1 MAQTVK
7 SDKKSEKRNK
17 KARDRAATAPST
29 PGDGSS
35 KAFLLGILA
44 ILVIGLAAVAVV
56 VTNREGVDLDGPQ
69 TAAVTVEGTPLASMP
84 NSGVSIDPA
93 TDPAIGSQP
102 PAVTG
107 SNFDGTEISITDDGR
122 AKAIYFLAHWCP
134 HCQEEVPRV
143 TQLIDEGKQPEGLDV
158 YAVSTDVR
166 PERGNYPPVR
176 WFDLEDFQPPVI
188 RDSDSNDAYLA
199 YGPSGF
205 PYAVYVNADN
215 EIVARSSGQLD
226 AATIEAL
233 WNVTAGL
240 GAAEEVDAGAGTG
253 LQSDPELDSGDGAEE
268 TG

>member
-44 ILVIGLAAVAVV
+44 ILVIGLAAVAFV

-69 TAAVTVEGTPLASMP
+69 TAAVAVEGTPLESMP
-84 NSGVSIDPA
+84 NPGVSIDPA
-93 TDPAIGSQP
+93 TDPAIGTEP
-102 PAVTG
+102 PTVTG
-107 SNFDGTEISITDDGR
+107 TNFDGSEISITDDGR
-122 AKAIYFLAHWCP
+122 AKAIYFLAHWCQ
-134 HCQEEVPRV
+134 HCQAEVPRV
-143 TQLIDEGKQPEGLDV
+143 TELIDGGKQPADLDI
-158 YAVSTDVR
+158 YAVSTDIR

-176 WFDLEDFQPPVI
+176 WFDVEGFQPPVI
-188 RDSDSNDAYLA
+188 RDSDTSEAYVNF
-199 YGPSGF
+199 GPSGF

-215 EIVARSSGQLD
+215 EIVARSSGELD
-226 AATIEAL
+226 VASIEAL

-240 GAAEEVDAGAGTG
+240 SSAEEVDAGAGTG
-253 LQSDPELDSGDGAEE
+253 LQSDPQLDSGDDTEE
-268 TG
+268 SG